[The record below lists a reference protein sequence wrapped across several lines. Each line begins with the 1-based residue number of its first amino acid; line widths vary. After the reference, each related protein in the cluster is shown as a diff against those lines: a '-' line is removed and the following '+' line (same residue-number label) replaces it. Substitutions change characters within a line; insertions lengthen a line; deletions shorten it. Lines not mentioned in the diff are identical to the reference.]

1 MDRRGFLGLAI
12 FAIVFPPTTIATAQ
26 PTRVVLAVDGMT

>member
-12 FAIVFPPTTIATAQ
+12 SPILLLPTTIGAAQ
-26 PTRVVLAVDGMT
+26 ATRVVLAVDGMT